1 MCAGEPKVPIKN
13 FDKLLETL
21 VKKNCSSCVSTDM
34 REKQCRKLIVD
45 KKFIEK
51 CKKFD
56 LFESRQDE
64 FSMEVFNSNNENL
77 KSD

>member
-1 MCAGEPKVPIKN
+1 MCAAEPKVPIKN

>member
-1 MCAGEPKVPIKN
+1 
-13 FDKLLETL
+13 
-21 VKKNCSSCVSTDM
+21 M